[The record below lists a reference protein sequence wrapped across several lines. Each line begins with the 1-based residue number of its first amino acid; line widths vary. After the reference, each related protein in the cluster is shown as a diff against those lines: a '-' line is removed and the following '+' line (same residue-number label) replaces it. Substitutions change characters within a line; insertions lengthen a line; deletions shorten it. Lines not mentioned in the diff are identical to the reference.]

1 MVYGARLESVLGA
14 SPREFE
20 SRILRFWKPLVRQ
33 GLFAAPHMTKASRAR
48 GGSVFHCL
56 LASVVQGMLTV
67 P

>member
-20 SRILRFWKPLVRQ
+20 SRILRFRKPLARQ
-33 GLFAAPHMTKASRAR
+33 GLFAAPRTTKTGPAR
-48 GGSVFHCL
+48 DGSVFRCRS
-56 LASVVQGMLTV
+56 APVVQGMLTV